1 MKKITIKNM
10 IENSNMSEKLILATI
25 TQLGGFES
33 FKECAEDITRHGI
46 SGGFHG
52 FIYYTDTVKFF
63 KKNKKDIMSYLK
75 QVASEFGQG
84 MFEMIQCFN
93 CMKGFSQEEIAE
105 AIYESDSEYEDQ
117 ILNCLSW
124 AIGEEVSRLY
134 CDLIEQENR

>member
-10 IENSNMSEKLILATI
+10 IENSNMSEKLIRATI
-25 TQLGGFES
+25 AQFGGFES
-33 FKECAEDITRHGI
+33 FKENAEDITRYGI

-52 FIYYTDTVKFF
+52 FICYTDTVSFF
-63 KKNKKDIMSYLK
+63 RKNKKDIMVYLK
-75 QVASEFGQG
+75 DMASDFGQG

-124 AIGEEVSRLY
+124 TIGEEVSRLY
-134 CDLIEQENR
+134 CDILEQED

>member
-10 IENSNMSEKLILATI
+10 IENSNMSEKLIRATI
-25 TQLGGFES
+25 AQLGGLES
-33 FKECAEDITRHGI
+33 FKENAEDITRHGI

-52 FIYYTDTVKFF
+52 FIYYTDTVEFF

-75 QVASEFGQG
+75 QMASEFGQG
-84 MFEMIQCFN
+84 MFEMINSFN
-93 CMKGFSQEEIAE
+93 CAKDFSQEEIAE
-105 AIYESDSEYEDQ
+105 AIYEDNSEYEDQ

-124 AIGEEVSRLY
+124 VIAEEVSQIY